1 MNAVFDYVFQSI
13 LNVTAT
19 EGWPVSIS
27 KVKSLSRVQ
36 LFVTPWTVAH
46 QAPQSM
52 GFSRQEYWSGLPAYT
67 EKNSILSQYMKC
79 PEWANLQREM
89 ATHSSI
95 LAWRIP
101 WFEEPGGLQSTGSQR
116 VGHD

>member
-36 LFVTPWTVAH
+36 LFVTPWTAAH

-79 PEWANLQREM
+79 GASPLAFNL
-89 ATHSSI
+89 
-95 LAWRIP
+95 LAFRAV
-101 WFEEPGGLQSTGSQR
+101 FFLR
-116 VGHD
+116 VLMWSLNMKPC